1 MCDHDTVALIPL
13 GDNELD
19 AVTGG
24 RPSTAPVST
33 QQLQQV
39 IQQLLQNIQGQ
50 AAGSVSSASI
60 GAASPT

>member
-1 MCDHDTVALIPL
+1 MCDHDTVALIPP

-24 RPSTAPVST
+24 RASTAPEST

-39 IQQLLQNIQGQ
+39 LQQVLQSIQGK
-50 AAGSVSSASI
+50 AAGSVSSAS
-60 GAASPT
+60 T